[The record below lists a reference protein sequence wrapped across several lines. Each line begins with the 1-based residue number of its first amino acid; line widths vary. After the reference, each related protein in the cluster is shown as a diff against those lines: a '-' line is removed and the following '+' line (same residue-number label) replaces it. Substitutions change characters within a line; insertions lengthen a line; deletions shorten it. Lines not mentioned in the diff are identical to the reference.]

1 MQEWLTVIVVLLI
14 VGILLDGWRRM
25 RASKRDSIKVSKRA
39 RHFESSSDAIDEPYT
54 SELPNGGARV
64 VAKREILDTPSPAQ
78 HQGGRERDSIP
89 QQVTLNLDE
98 SVPMLMESVEEQNET
113 PAEPHERVEPSF
125 SATEPEEHHPHQTEP
140 ASGARH
146 EPSFSAFDE
155 APEDSTAH
163 SSTDADID
171 EHMYANDE
179 PQSAPAAPDEVIIIN
194 VMAREGQAFAGEML
208 LDTLLQ
214 VGMRYGDMNIFHRH
228 ARESGEGPVLFSL
241 ANMVKPG
248 TFDLDNMAS
257 FQTPGIS
264 LFLTLPLRVDSIKA
278 FDIMRD
284 TAWAIADGLGG
295 ELKDENRSV
304 MTRQT
309 MEHCRQRIAEYERKR
324 LSRAGA

>member
-1 MQEWLTVIVVLLI
+1 MQDWLTVIVVLLI

-25 RASKRDSIKVSKRA
+25 RASRRDTIRVSRRA
-39 RHFESSSDAIDEPYT
+39 RQYDSGDSEPVEEPYT

-64 VAKREILDTPSPAQ
+64 VAKREVLDTPDT
-78 HQGGRERDSIP
+78 GGGSSVPNRDSIP

-98 SVPMLMESVEEQNET
+98 SVPMLMESVEEQGEERT
-113 PAEPHERVEPSF
+113 EPSFGEADPAPAAESRDEPELRQEPSF
-125 SATEPEEHHPHQTEP
+125 SALQDDEPAAAPDPEPLRSTEPTH
-140 ASGARH
+140 
-146 EPSFSAFDE
+146 
-155 APEDSTAH
+155 APEPER
-163 SSTDADID
+163 DAQ
-171 EHMYANDE
+171 M
-179 PQSAPAAPDEVIIIN
+179 PDEVIIIN
-194 VMAREGQAFAGEML
+194 IMAREGEVFVGESL
-208 LDTLLQ
+208 LDVLLQ

-228 ARESGEGPVLFSL
+228 ARENGEGPVLFSL

-264 LFLTLPLRVDSIKA
+264 LFLTLPLAVDSIKA

-284 TAWAIADGLGG
+284 SAWAIADAMGG

>member
-1 MQEWLTVIVVLLI
+1 MQDWLTVIVVLLI

-25 RASKRDSIKVSKRA
+25 RASRRDTIRVSRRA
-39 RHFESSSDAIDEPYT
+39 RQYEPDDSEPADEPYT

-64 VAKREILDTPSPAQ
+64 VAKREVLDSSDG
-78 HQGGRERDSIP
+78 QGRHSVGNRDSIP

-98 SVPMLMESVEEQNET
+98 SVPMLMESVEEQ
-113 PAEPHERVEPSF
+113 AEERTEPSFGFQDSAPEAASREEAELRQEPSF
-125 SATEPEEHHPHQTEP
+125 SALQDDEPDAAPQSEPMRSTEPTPQAEP
-140 ASGARH
+140 ER
-146 EPSFSAFDE
+146 
-155 APEDSTAH
+155 
-163 SSTDADID
+163 
-171 EHMYANDE
+171 
-179 PQSAPAAPDEVIIIN
+179 PAQVPDEVIIIN
-194 VMAREGQAFAGEML
+194 IMAREGEVFVGESL
-208 LDTLLQ
+208 LDVLLQ

-228 ARESGEGPVLFSL
+228 ARENGEGPVLFSL

-264 LFLTLPLRVDSIKA
+264 LFLTLPLAVDSIKA

-284 TAWAIADGLGG
+284 SAWAIADAMGG